1 MQDLRLI
8 GRFGWTILIFWFVA
22 HTAFSQTDEDIQ
34 RFTQE
39 TIRQVDTISKRLGI
53 EEDNS
58 LICRI
63 GVDSCLFYLMYV
75 EGEKVKEFAVV
86 TDSTGIIHHLLPINK
101 HKVTRRKIRRIG
113 IFDRSGYEN
122 STVDPKQLDL
132 AFGVLMCLIVHY
144 ESEVICQ
151 KCVNLFHTPSI
162 IPWRVHELVLNK
174 SNWSCKIFRES
185 KEKQ

>member
-39 TIRQVDTISKRLGI
+39 TIRQVDTISKQLGI

-86 TDSTGIIHHLLPINK
+86 TDSIGVIRHLFPIDK
-101 HKVTRRKIRRIG
+101 HKVTRRQIRRIG
-113 IFDRSGYEN
+113 IFDRKGYEN
-122 STVDPKQLDL
+122 NTVDPKQLDL

-162 IPWRVHELVLNK
+162 IPWRIHELVLNK